1 MGCAHQY
8 CTYIVSGLLLT
19 GQLLTLDIN
28 NLWNGAGAMALS
40 LSAWEFRD
48 PLFLLAGLSAPLVY
62 LLAGRISARITYASL
77 ALPDRA
83 PATLRVRLVP
93 LPAGLLALATL
104 ALAVAL
110 AGPRTGDETTEVE
123 QEGIAIV
130 MVLDRSGSMDARDF
144 VAEDYSVSRLQALK
158 GVFRDF
164 VLGGEAGTGRPDDLI
179 GLVVFGTYA
188 DGACP
193 LTLDHGNL
201 LNILDQIQV
210 AHARSESATA
220 IGEGLGLAVK
230 RLLDAEAQSK
240 VIILL
245 TDGVNNAGKIDPLQA
260 AELAADHGIKVYT
273 VGAGSNGYAPV
284 PVTGPDGRRYLRR
297 ALIEMD
303 DKTLREIAQRTG
315 GAYFH
320 ARDAA
325 GLAAIYRAI
334 DRLERTKI
342 TEVRY
347 LRYRE
352 HYAGFVLVAM
362 VLIALAGLTS
372 GTLLRRLP

>member
-1 MGCAHQY
+1 M
-8 CTYIVSGLLLT
+8 S
-19 GQLLTLDIN
+19 
-28 NLWNGAGAMALS
+28 LS

-48 PLFLLAGLSAPLVY
+48 PLFLLAGLLAPLVY
-62 LLAGRISARITYASL
+62 LLAGRFPSRITYASL

-83 PATLRVRLVP
+83 PTTLLVRLAP

-110 AGPRTGDETTEVE
+110 AGPRAGDATTEVE
-123 QEGIAIV
+123 REGIAIV
-130 MVLDRSGSMDARDF
+130 MALDRSGSMDARDF

-158 GVFRDF
+158 GVFRAF
-164 VLGGEAGTGRPDDLI
+164 VLGGEAGKGRPDDLI

-201 LNILDQIQV
+201 LNILDRIEV
-210 AHARSESATA
+210 AHERSESATA
-220 IGEGLGLAVK
+220 IGEGLGLAVE
-230 RLLDAEAQSK
+230 RLLDAQAQSK
-240 VIILL
+240 VVILL
-245 TDGVNNAGKIDPLQA
+245 TDGVNNAGELDPLRA
-260 AELAADHGIKVYT
+260 AELAAEHGIKVYT
-273 VGAGSNGYAPV
+273 IGAGTNGYAPIL
-284 PVTGPDGRRYLRR
+284 VTGPDGRQYLRR
-297 ALIEMD
+297 ALVEMD
-303 DKTLREIAQRTG
+303 EKTLREIAQRTG
-315 GAYFH
+315 GTYFQ

-325 GLAAIYRAI
+325 GLAATYRAI
-334 DRLERTKI
+334 DRLERTRI

-352 HYAGFVLVAM
+352 HYAGFALAVL
-362 VLIALAGLTS
+362 VLIALAGLAS